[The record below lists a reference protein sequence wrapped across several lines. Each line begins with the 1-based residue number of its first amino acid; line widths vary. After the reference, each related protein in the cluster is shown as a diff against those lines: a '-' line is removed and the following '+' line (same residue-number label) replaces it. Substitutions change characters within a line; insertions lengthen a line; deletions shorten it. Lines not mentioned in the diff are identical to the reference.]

1 VTFCAFSVGR
11 TAPRAWVRVTCSTW
25 RSCRGAPNHSNSHV
39 TNDSWQSLTRVEL
52 LCCNSTTSCGPD
64 GEGAKTTTTSCGGQE
79 SGPQKGLKPAPRPRQ
94 DPNFDSRQPFF
105 CEENC
110 WDRIFGVVDSPQQSN
125 WVTRFGGHPRGNRFR
140 STRSTAAP
148 RPLLATTTNNRSP
161 TRRTSHGPGT

>member
-1 VTFCAFSVGR
+1 MTFCAFSVGR

-64 GEGAKTTTTSCGGQE
+64 GEGAETTTTSCGGQE
-79 SGPQKGLKPAPRPRQ
+79 LGPQKGLKPAPRPRQ
-94 DPNFDSRQPFF
+94 DPKFHSRQSLFS
-105 CEENC
+105 EENC
-110 WDRIFGVVDSPQQSN
+110 GEPELWC
-125 WVTRFGGHPRGNRFR
+125 GGFPSAVQPSYTIWWPPRGNRFR

-148 RPLLATTTNNRSP
+148 RPLLATTTTHRSP